1 MKRDKNFRLSKQ
13 TKRFM
18 ATILDPIKRN
28 EYKNSMIAA
37 QIAAETLPP
46 KSDKKKRHEVQAD

>member
-18 ATILDPIKRN
+18 ATILDPVKRN
-28 EYKNSMIAA
+28 EYKNAMIEA
-37 QIAAETLPP
+37 QIAGETIH
-46 KSDKKKRHEVQAD
+46 KSEKKNRKESSV

>member
-1 MKRDKNFRLSKQ
+1 MKRDKNFRLNKQ

-28 EYKNSMIAA
+28 EYKNSMIMA
-37 QIAAETLPP
+37 QLAAETPF
-46 KSDKKKRHEVQAD
+46 KSDKKKRNEAQAD